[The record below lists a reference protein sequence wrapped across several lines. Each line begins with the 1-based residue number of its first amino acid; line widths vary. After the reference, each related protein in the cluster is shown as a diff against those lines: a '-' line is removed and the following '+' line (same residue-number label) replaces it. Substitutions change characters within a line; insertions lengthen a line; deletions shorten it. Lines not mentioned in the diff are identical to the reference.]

1 MGLCDGGEEVGVRVG
16 FADGR
21 EKSMDLVW
29 VEGRNQM
36 MRVLLDSSEGVEV
49 MREVKVEV
57 RRGGDGGEGGKEE

>member
-1 MGLCDGGEEVGVRVG
+1 MVLCDGGEEVGVRVG
-16 FADGR
+16 FGDGR

-36 MRVLLDSSEGVEV
+36 MRVVLDSSEGGEV